1 MDTSITNGMGSL
13 ELFLILLAVVI
24 VAFVL
29 VFQVKSFNETRE
41 RIKLL
46 AGFFPIDTS
55 LQRIE
60 SSITKYILDSKARLK
75 SFIENPPARHVAD
88 PTDADNEDNEEYADV
103 DLIKVKN
110 GEGSAAFQEV
120 IEETNAYLCKNVGT
134 SADFSI
140 IQDICERKI
149 ETLETQISNTINV
162 PLYLGLAGT
171 FIGIITGL
179 AGIAFNVEHLF
190 NAGDMSPLRNLLIG
204 VVIAMVASFVGLGLM
219 ILNSSINYKKALAVC
234 EKNKNGYY
242 DFIRRELMP
251 VLSNSMASSLNSL
264 RGVLGEFIGK
274 FGHNLSAYANSAELL
289 NDNIEKQH
297 LLLVE
302 INKMDQTKVA
312 MQIAKT
318 FATLKE
324 SSDSLEVFH
333 GYQSDL
339 NHTIQSVNT
348 AVSKME
354 RIIESFDDFTE
365 ALKVVVENQG
375 AAGELQ
381 TQFRTVIEQN
391 FPKGSEAREMWRKQ
405 FDELTQDAANVS
417 NELNEQ
423 LKASTE
429 YIRTFVE
436 SNQEAFNSLAKLK
449 EVLQSLVEYAN
460 VQAIC
465 YKDLKEEIN
474 GLKKSQIEAQTSAAK
489 LNADLLTAVRE
500 MTSTIKTMK
509 N

>member
-60 SSITKYILDSKARLK
+60 SSITKNILDSKARLK

-234 EKNKNGYY
+234 EKIKM
-242 DFIRRELMP
+242 DIMT
-251 VLSNSMASSLNSL
+251 
-264 RGVLGEFIGK
+264 
-274 FGHNLSAYANSAELL
+274 LSA
-289 NDNIEKQH
+289 
-297 LLLVE
+297 
-302 INKMDQTKVA
+302 
-312 MQIAKT
+312 
-318 FATLKE
+318 
-324 SSDSLEVFH
+324 
-333 GYQSDL
+333 
-339 NHTIQSVNT
+339 VN
-348 AVSKME
+348 
-354 RIIESFDDFTE
+354 
-365 ALKVVVENQG
+365 
-375 AAGELQ
+375 
-381 TQFRTVIEQN
+381 
-391 FPKGSEAREMWRKQ
+391 
-405 FDELTQDAANVS
+405 
-417 NELNEQ
+417 
-423 LKASTE
+423 
-429 YIRTFVE
+429 
-436 SNQEAFNSLAKLK
+436 
-449 EVLQSLVEYAN
+449 
-460 VQAIC
+460 
-465 YKDLKEEIN
+465 
-474 GLKKSQIEAQTSAAK
+474 
-489 LNADLLTAVRE
+489 
-500 MTSTIKTMK
+500 
-509 N
+509 